1 MAKRVLIKGN
11 EAAVRGAIAAQC
23 RAFFGYPITPQNEVP
38 EYMSLY
44 MPQAGGVFVQ
54 AESEVAAINMV
65 YGAACAGV
73 RAMTSSSSPGVSL
86 KMEGLSYIAGAE
98 LPCVV
103 MNVQRGGPGLG
114 NIAPSQADYFQA
126 VKGGGHGDYKLLTLA
141 PWSVPE
147 MFHHTVLAFDLA
159 DKYRNPAMILSDA
172 IVGQMLEPIDLPD
185 QVEVNI
191 PEKPWATTGAKGRP
205 GRYITSLYI
214 VPEDLE
220 AINRKIQ
227 AKYAAACRD
236 DVRWEEYETDDA
248 DIVLVAYGST
258 ARICRTT
265 MNLARKKGLKVGLFR
280 PITLFPFPSDRLAA
294 LALVGKRFLVAELSA
309 GQMVE
314 DVRLAV
320 NGAAQVDFYGRLG
333 GMVMSPVEVLDQ
345 IEELLMRPVY
355 PGFTQAVV
363 DGRLVD
369 GNDLGSPSAT
379 DTAMTNAPGTATEA
393 GGGSDA
399 AGL

>member
-1 MAKRVLIKGN
+1 MKGN
-11 EAAVRGAIAAQC
+11 EAVVKGAIAAQC

-38 EYMSLY
+38 EYMSRY
-44 MPQAGGVFVQ
+44 MPEAGGVFIQ
-54 AESEVAAINMV
+54 AESEIAAINMV
-65 YGAACAGV
+65 YGAACAGI

-86 KMEGLSYIAGAE
+86 KQEGLSYIAGAQ
-98 LPCVV
+98 LPCVIA
-103 MNVQRGGPGLG
+103 NVQRGGPGLG
-114 NIAPSQADYFQA
+114 NIAPAQADYFQA

-147 MFHHTVLAFDLA
+147 MFHHAVLAFDLA

-172 IVGQMLEPIDLPD
+172 IVGQMLEPIDIPD
-185 QVEVNI
+185 SVEVNI
-191 PEKPWATTGAKGRP
+191 PDKPWATTGAKGRA
-205 GRYITSLYI
+205 RNAVTSLYI

-220 AINRKIQ
+220 EINLQIQ

-236 DVRWEEYETDDA
+236 EVRWEEYETDDA
-248 DIVLVAYGST
+248 DLVLVAYGST

-265 MNLARKKGLKVGLFR
+265 MSLARKKGLKVGLFR
-280 PITLFPFPSDRLAA
+280 PISLFPFPTNQISRLA
-294 LALVGKRFLVAELSA
+294 LAGKQFLVAELSA

-320 NGAAQVDFYGRLG
+320 NGAASVDFHGRLG
-333 GMVMSPVEVLDQ
+333 GTVMSPLEVL
-345 IEELLMRPVY
+345 EKAEAVLSRPLF
-355 PGFTQAVV
+355 PGFGQVAA

-369 GNDLGSPSAT
+369 GNGTVCPSAT
-379 DTAMTNAPGTATEA
+379 DSPVSNTLGAAAEA

-399 AGL
+399 AGI